1 LSEQV
6 LWSHTPLVVERGR
19 ERAQRDDADA
29 VISAVSAGGPRLAVP
44 EDIRDVS
51 FHSGVRGYDRRQV
64 DRYVQRVN
72 RVIAELEMASSP
84 QSAVR
89 HALDRVGE
97 QTSGILHHAR
107 ETADEIVRTAR
118 AEAED
123 TVARA
128 KDEASD
134 ITADARA
141 EADKIAA
148 EAEAAV
154 GRANT
159 EAGEIVA
166 NATKQAEAIL
176 LRADSQIVERRAREE
191 QRLEE
196 IRLAAEEEMKR
207 VRAEIDALA
216 TRRSLALDEV
226 GALSRRLQELVASNR
241 PEEEDEP
248 GAVEDQPGVA
258 EDEPGAVEDEPTSA

>member
-1 LSEQV
+1 MGLSEQV
-6 LWSHTPLVVERGR
+6 PWSHTPFVVERDR
-19 ERAQRDDADA
+19 EFAQREDADA
-29 VISAVSAGGPRLAVP
+29 VIAAAPAGAPRTAVP

-72 RVIAELEMASSP
+72 RVIAELEIASSP

-97 QTSGILHHAR
+97 QTSGLLQHAR
-107 ETADEIVRTAR
+107 ETADAIVRTAR

-134 ITADARA
+134 ITADAGA

-159 EAGEIVA
+159 EAGEIMA
-166 NATKQAEAIL
+166 NATKQAEEIL
-176 LRADSQIVERRAREE
+176 MRADAQIVERRAREE

-196 IRLAAEEEMKR
+196 VRLAVEEEMQR
-207 VRAEIDALA
+207 LRAEIDALA
-216 TRRSLALDEV
+216 ARRSLALDEV
-226 GALSRRLQELVASNR
+226 DALSKRLQELVASNR
-241 PEEEDEP
+241 PEADGEP
-248 GAVEDQPGVA
+248 GAA
-258 EDEPGAVEDEPTSA
+258 EDEPTST

>member
-1 LSEQV
+1 MA
-6 LWSHTPLVVERGR
+6 ERDR
-19 ERAQRDDADA
+19 ERAQSKAADA
-29 VISAVSAGGPRLAVP
+29 VLSATPGGGPRLAVP

-72 RVIAELEMASSP
+72 RVIAELEIASSP

-134 ITADARA
+134 ITAHART

-148 EAEAAV
+148 DAETVV
-154 GRANT
+154 GRANA
-159 EAGEIVA
+159 EAGEIIA

-176 LRADSQIVERRAREE
+176 VRADSQIVERRAREE

-196 IRLAAEEEMKR
+196 VRLEAEEEMQR
-207 VRAEIDALA
+207 LRAETDALA
-216 TRRSLALDEV
+216 ARRSLALDEV
-226 GALSRRLQELVASNR
+226 RALAERLQDLVASNR
-241 PEEEDEP
+241 PEEDGEP
-248 GAVEDQPGVA
+248 VAA
-258 EDEPGAVEDEPTSA
+258 EDERDDSGSRDDPNLDAT